1 MKKGKDLNNT
11 LRALTIAQLDSL
23 QAILKSDK
31 TIITSNEIVENCL
44 HIGGKS
50 LSALSS
56 ISRGE
61 KPLVKKLGKASARE
75 GYLWEFND
83 TDWNKAETK
92 IIVDEIINDL
102 KKGGYFSKK

>member
-1 MKKGKDLNNT
+1 MNKVKDSNKT
-11 LRALTIAQLDSL
+11 LRGLTIAQLDSL
-23 QAILKSDK
+23 QAVLKSEK
-31 TIITSNEIVENCL
+31 AIITSNEIVENCL

-56 ISRGE
+56 ISRGD

-75 GYLWEFND
+75 GFLWKFND
-83 TDWNKAETK
+83 NDWNKEETK
-92 IIVDEIINDL
+92 KIADEIISDL